1 MVTEQEVKDI
11 FAGFQLKAD
20 IHVEGNILIVKA
32 GFIQDKSVFAQLSK
46 RMSSIGAERITAGKD
61 SHWRVP
67 LTTVNKPNEFKP
79 SDPLAITQHM
89 DDMIL
94 RLSVNIDEMESL
106 KHEWEAFKKEVEG
119 MLKK

>member
-11 FAGFQLKAD
+11 FAGFQQQAT
-20 IHVEGNILIVKA
+20 IQVQGNTLIVKA
-32 GFIQDKSVFAQLSK
+32 GYIADKNVFNQLLK

-79 SDPLAITQHM
+79 SDPLAITQHI

-106 KHEWEAFKKEVEG
+106 KHEWEALKKEVEAI
-119 MLKK
+119 LK